1 MAKRK
6 NLWLI
11 IITSILLALH
21 LPIFIYAAL
30 AFSNPAAYNYR
41 RDYLDE
47 SELADYLSTS
57 EYRIAL
63 IFAAI
68 LFVFLIIFLL
78 DLIFRKKSTH
88 IATVLAGVGI
98 AFALALTRSIW
109 CFVQG
114 GINIVVGVINILAV
128 IGLAACLYFYFKKAM
143 DGDSNF
149 LYMVS
154 LFVALAGMM
163 FGCMTQHS
171 YSVLNALGHQGDVV
185 YWSCYGV
192 TRLTILTFALLSFI
206 NKTSD
211 YDPDAEAK

>member
-11 IITSILLALH
+11 IFTSILLALH
-21 LPIFIYAAL
+21 LPIFIFAAL
-30 AFSNPAAYNYR
+30 AFSDPAAYNYR
-41 RDYLDE
+41 RDYLNED
-47 SELADYLSTS
+47 ELADYLSTS

-63 IFAAI
+63 IFSAI
-68 LFVFLIIFLL
+68 LFFFLIALLL

-88 IATVLAGVGI
+88 IALVLVGVGI
-98 AFALALTRSIW
+98 GLALSLTRVIW
-109 CFVQG
+109 CFSEG
-114 GINIVVGVINILAV
+114 GINIVVGVINIIAV
-128 IGLAACLYFYFKKAM
+128 IGLGACLFFYFKKTR

-149 LYMVS
+149 LYSLS
-154 LFVALAGMM
+154 LFVALAGLM

-192 TRLTILTFALLSFI
+192 TRLTILTFALRTFI

-211 YDPDAEAK
+211 FDPDAPAK